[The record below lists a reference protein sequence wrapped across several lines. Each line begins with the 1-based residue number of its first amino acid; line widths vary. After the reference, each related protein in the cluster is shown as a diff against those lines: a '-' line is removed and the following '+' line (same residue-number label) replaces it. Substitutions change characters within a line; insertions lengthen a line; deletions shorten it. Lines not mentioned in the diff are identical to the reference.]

1 MSLCLPAGPVYLT
14 EIGKSYALPVVL
26 IVMAWP
32 GIV

>member
-1 MSLCLPAGPVYLT
+1 MPARRPGPVYLT